1 MRSVFQNAKA
11 RLQEAKTSKVKDKE
25 RVKELQQ
32 ASVPSKFEEKAYGL
46 GLDFKQ
52 EPRLDRVRVNEIE
65 THTEKQARESDKLW
79 GWQDPSLT
87 KRERMA
93 ANRHGGLEYIIKSF
107 IFKTIAY
114 DYGASERLL

>member
-11 RLQEAKTSKVKDKE
+11 RLQEAKTSKVKDKD

-46 GLDFKQ
+46 CLDFKQ

-65 THTEKQARESDKLW
+65 THTEKQARESQRVLVLLTDKLW

-93 ANRHGGLEYIIKSF
+93 ANDGGLQVTSDYITKSF
-107 IFKTIAY
+107 IF
-114 DYGASERLL
+114 